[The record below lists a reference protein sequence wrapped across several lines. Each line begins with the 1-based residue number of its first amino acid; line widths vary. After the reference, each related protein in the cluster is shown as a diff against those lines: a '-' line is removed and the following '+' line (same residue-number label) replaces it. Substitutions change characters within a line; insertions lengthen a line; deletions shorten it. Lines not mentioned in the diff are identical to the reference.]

1 MLIKDKDD
9 WLSSQEND
17 TSEEDQS
24 LAKLMRNNKKR
35 KMRSSVPSTVKRKK
49 AKNAG
54 LAEMREKFA
63 SSSSPRDDTSD
74 TEIEVEPN
82 RARTSSGKDSKHKRP
97 LISTNNASIRKRKRN
112 TVSKSDA
119 ETGAGGLK
127 HMCGL
132 DTTED
137 SDSDLAPEKEVVR
150 PFGSMPLVP
159 QTTRVD
165 DRQREKIRK
174 GMYVDFRT
182 LMPHPKGKV
191 PPTRFTINNGLFEEV
206 ADSEDLNIYS
216 WIDAFVIYMS
226 VRLEFFPA
234 EAQGLL
240 RHLQIVKK
248 MHSDGREALDYD
260 EQFRRLKAQHKDI
273 RWGEYLVELA
283 SDSVKRSPF
292 KKINDK
298 RTRSYGLSIPKRPCG
313 FFNSPRGCLK
323 GLQCRF
329 PYVCKR
335 CSSKDHPEFRCTK
348 R

>member
-9 WLSSQEND
+9 WLSSQESD
-17 TSEEDQS
+17 TSEVDQS
-24 LAKLMRNNKKR
+24 LADLMRNSKKR
-35 KMRSSVPSTVKRKK
+35 KIRSSTTPTMKRKKEQNPVLVKRK
-49 AKNAG
+49 
-54 LAEMREKFA
+54 EKFTSC
-63 SSSSPRDDTSD
+63 SSTDDTSD

-82 RARTSSGKDSKHKRP
+82 RPETSSGKNSKRKRL
-97 LISTNNASIRKRKRN
+97 LIPKINAPIRKRN
-112 TVSKSDA
+112 TVSKNDA
-119 ETGAGGLK
+119 ATDDGGTRR
-127 HMCGL
+127 MWGV

-137 SDSDLAPEKEVVR
+137 SDSDLASENEVVR

-165 DRQREKIRK
+165 EKKREKIRK

-182 LMPHPKGKV
+182 LVPHPKGKV

-206 ADSEDLNIYS
+206 SDSEDLNMYS

-248 MHSDGREALDYD
+248 MHSDGKEALDYD

-283 SDSVKRSPF
+283 SDAVRRSPF
-292 KKINDK
+292 KRNNDK
-298 RTRSYGLSIPKRPCG
+298 RTRSYGLFNPKKPCS

-329 PYVCKR
+329 PHICKR
-335 CSSKDHPEFRCTK
+335 CSSKDHPEFRCIK